1 MSVLFGFNDHN
12 FLKKNEEKQK
22 TANSLLPFSYSKFVA
37 EVPVLNRWFHFS
49 ENLCLFHEACV
60 FDTESSSISPNFI
73 NAPPHDVSVTVDGKT
88 DYFESKVCLFKGD
101 KTELILRQDCY
112 SFNCLQNII
121 AHNPSA
127 QHTDLN
133 VLLEDQTLVETPYMF
148 MLLWKKE
155 EGVIVFDQV
164 VFTDVSILQLINK
177 ANTARTRASIVLIN
191 KALAEFAAT
200 GKMTYKEKKGDTVPH
215 QKLSLFPLRDVEIL
229 KTRIFTFQVKS
240 TDLVLQHIQPELSL
254 FHEIEK
260 SKLVEQ
266 LSKAEKK

>member
-22 TANSLLPFSYSKFVA
+22 TANSLLPFSYSKFA
-37 EVPVLNRWFHFS
+37 TEVPILNRWFHFS
-49 ENLCLFHEACV
+49 ENFPAFHENCV
-60 FDTESSSISPNFI
+60 FDTETTSESVAFV
-73 NAPPHDVSVTVDGKT
+73 NAPPHDVAVTDNGRT

-112 SFNCLQNII
+112 SFNCLQNILT
-121 AHNPSA
+121 HNPSA
-127 QHTDLN
+127 RYNDLRM
-133 VLLEDQTLVETPYMF
+133 LLEDQTLVETPYMF

-155 EGVIVFDQV
+155 RGIIVFDQI
-164 VFTDVSILQLINK
+164 VFTDVAILQMIDK
-177 ANTARTRASIVLIN
+177 ADTARTRASTVLIN

-200 GKMTYKEKKGDTVPH
+200 GKMTYKQKKADTVPH

-260 SKLVEQ
+260 SKLVQE
-266 LSKAEKK
+266 LNKGLDK